1 MNKTMTKLTEL
12 EKKVVDT
19 KAAAY
24 SYDTAFFSSS
34 YDLVVAKAWAEAV
47 TEAAARARAE
57 VERIEAEIAQLEQDN
72 D

>member
-24 SYDTAFFSSS
+24 SYDTAFFH
-34 YDLVVAKAWAEAV
+34 LRMIWLWL
-47 TEAAARARAE
+47 RLGLR
-57 VERIEAEIAQLEQDN
+57 L
-72 D
+72 